1 MAAARLTH
9 WYWCR
14 LQSLSTA
21 PVCGENFEC
30 GDNCECL
37 RSNTGQ
43 SDQKVCTTKALRRC
57 ALGFLYSYSF
67 IRDFL
72 GTYEKAQVHPR
83 FHRGELRLSRLNFL
97 SRFTQWPL
105 FTSYIRA
112 TVFVALILIA
122 MQVAL
127 ATDQIKTNPQLMV
140 VSYSFSVFAI
150 LAPLSVVLVIV
161 LEVAYNL
168 LKDNLLSAET
178 TSY

>member
-1 MAAARLTH
+1 
-9 WYWCR
+9 
-14 LQSLSTA
+14 
-21 PVCGENFEC
+21 
-30 GDNCECL
+30 
-37 RSNTGQ
+37 
-43 SDQKVCTTKALRRC
+43 
-57 ALGFLYSYSF
+57 
-67 IRDFL
+67 
-72 GTYEKAQVHPR
+72 
-83 FHRGELRLSRLNFL
+83 
-97 SRFTQWPL
+97 
-105 FTSYIRA
+105 
-112 TVFVALILIA
+112 